1 MEKKHFIL
9 SCAILFFLAVFAAI
23 GTTLYTSSRQLDESR
38 RANDQFR
45 EQLAR
50 AEDANRQLTEELD
63 DCRNRIGQ
71 CQYILS
77 DLDGLTTTNV
87 RTVREAIELIE
98 ETRYEVACLSYYLGC
113 FDTDEYYDRV
123 DSWLEAQG
131 IEVVK

>member
-87 RTVREAIELIE
+87 RTVREAISVIE
-98 ETRYEVACLSYYLGC
+98 ELRVQVQSLEMELGNWNP
-113 FDTDEYYDRV
+113 DEYYTYW
-123 DSWLEAQG
+123 DSVYGLE
-131 IEVVK
+131 